1 MFLNVSETAID
12 KIAEYIEMPSQLL
25 RIKVVGGGCSGL
37 RYELMMDENVSE
49 NDMVVGCV
57 VVDQKSAL
65 YLAGSSLEYIDTLMD
80 SGFKILNPNATNSC
94 GCGESFSY

>member
-37 RYELMMDENVSE
+37 RYELMMDEMCQKMIWSL
-49 NDMVVGCV
+49 VVWWWIRRV
-57 VVDQKSAL
+57 HYIWPDQVWN
-65 YLAGSSLEYIDTLMD
+65 
-80 SGFKILNPNATNSC
+80 ILTH
-94 GCGESFSY
+94 